1 MPLRRDLH
9 EANRR
14 SWNLATQAHNQRKR
28 DQAGWLRDGGELL
41 FPEELGLLGEL
52 AGQRL
57 VHLQCNSGQDS
68 LCLARRGATVT
79 GVDISDE
86 AVAFARQLATDTAI
100 PASFERA
107 DVYDWLEQAAVD
119 GRRFDLAFC
128 SYGGIGWLSD
138 LQTWARGIAGILV
151 PGGAMVLV
159 EFHPAAFC
167 FDDQR
172 KFTWPYFGAA
182 QGEVIDEP
190 EGVRDY
196 VGRSGEPLAPM
207 GFVAAEQEFVNP
219 HPSHGFAWS
228 LADVITAFVAAG
240 LVLERFEEW
249 PWMNGCKFFEDQQ
262 LDPLT
267 RRWTE
272 GEGVPNFPGMFG
284 LRVRKPHEFAEPVER
299 VPIFQVDAF
308 ADAPFTGNPAAV
320 CVLERWLPDMRL
332 QAIAVENNLSETAFL
347 VREGEGFRIRWFTP
361 GCEVDL
367 CGHATLAS
375 AHVVFE
381 QLGWPHEHVVFA
393 SRSGPLPVRR
403 AGPSRY
409 VLDFPAK
416 PARAIE
422 WPAGLR
428 EAVGGN
434 PIAIAKADYFLI
446 EYASADEVA
455 ALRPDFAAIARI
467 APGEVIVTAPGPAGF
482 DFVSRFFAPGVGV
495 DEDPVT
501 GSAHCTLAPWW
512 VERLGRTHLRGRQ
525 ISARGGTVEC
535 TLRSDRVELAG
546 RCELMLIGAL
556 RVATLPE

>member
-1 MPLRRDLH
+1 MSIRRDLH

-14 SWNLATQAHNQRKR
+14 SWNEATQAHNQRKR
-28 DQAGWLRDGGELL
+28 DQAGWLREGGELL

-52 AGQRL
+52 AGKRL

-68 LCLARRGATVT
+68 LCLARRGASVT

-86 AVAFARQLATDTAI
+86 AVDFARTLSVDAAI
-100 PASFERA
+100 PAEFERA
-107 DVYDWLEQAAVD
+107 DVYDWLEQAGAA

-159 EFHPAAFC
+159 EFHPVAFC
-167 FDDQR
+167 FDEQR
-172 KFTWPYFGAA
+172 ALTWPYFGAA
-182 QGEVIDEP
+182 VGEVIDEP

-207 GFVAAEQEFVNP
+207 GFVAAEREFENP
-219 HPSHGFAWS
+219 HPAHAFAWS

-240 LVLERFEEW
+240 LQVERFEEW
-249 PWMNGCKFFEDQQ
+249 PWADDCRFFADQR
-262 LDPLT
+262 LDPRT
-267 RRWTE
+267 RRWHE
-272 GEGVPNFPGMFG
+272 GKSIPSFPNMFR
-284 LRVRKPHEFAEPVER
+284 LRVHKPQALVASSPSVA
-299 VPIFQVDAF
+299 IFQVDAF
-308 ADAPFTGNPAAV
+308 ADAPFAGNPAAV
-320 CVLERWLPDMRL
+320 CVLDQWLADAHL
-332 QAIAVENNLSETAFL
+332 QAIASENNLSETAFV
-347 VREGEGFRIRWFTP
+347 VREGEGYRIRWFTP
-361 GCEVDL
+361 ACEVEL

-381 QLGWPHEHVVFA
+381 QLGWPHETLVFA
-393 SRSGPLPVRR
+393 SRSGPLAVRR
-403 AGPSRY
+403 AGPDRY

-422 WPAGLR
+422 WPEGLR
-428 EAVGGN
+428 EAVGGA
-434 PIAIAKADYFLI
+434 PLAIAKADYFLV
-446 EYASADEVA
+446 EYASAEELA

-467 APGEVIVTAPGPAGF
+467 APGEVIVSAPAPAGSGF
-482 DFVSRFFAPGVGV
+482 DFVSRFFAPGVGI

-512 VERLGRTHLRGRQ
+512 AERLGRTTLRGRQ
-525 ISARGGTVEC
+525 VSARGGTVEC
-535 TLRSDRVELAG
+535 ELRGDRVELTG
-546 RCELMLIGAL
+546 RCELVLVGRL
-556 RVATLPE
+556 RA